1 MVWML
6 NFHVLINEGY
16 CIGCLQVSSAGIGFS
31 VKYSTPESI
40 GILMKDSMAIFLA
53 SSPNPNWLDS
63 VLNLGI
69 F

>member
-16 CIGCLQVSSAGIGFS
+16 CIGCLQVSSAGIGFC
-31 VKYSTPESI
+31 VKHSTLESI
-40 GILMKDSMAIFLA
+40 AILMKDSVAIFLA
-53 SSPNPNWLDS
+53 SGPNPNWLDS